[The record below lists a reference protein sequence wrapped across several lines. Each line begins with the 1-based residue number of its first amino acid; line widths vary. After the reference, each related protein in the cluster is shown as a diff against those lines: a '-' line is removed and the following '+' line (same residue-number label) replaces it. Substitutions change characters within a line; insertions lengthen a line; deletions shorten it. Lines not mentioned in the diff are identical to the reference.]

1 MDIALSPL
9 HRNIR
14 RKFARGSLNFR
25 CIPKAVAAVEKAV
38 AEAAETAV
46 AAADR

>member
-14 RKFARGSLNFR
+14 RKFARGSLSFPY
-25 CIPKAVAAVEKAV
+25 IPKAVAAVEKGVVAV
-38 AEAAETAV
+38 VAV